1 MVLLKMKV
9 NLKIRRKLWLSC
21 RPWQQGMAITICMAQ
36 TEWPFILFFFAF
48 RYMFDKEGAA
58 QINPALQDALFMMV
72 VANSCVNPI
81 IYGRYTKKTLGKFVC
96 PCSLVGIRGRAS
108 PALVSQQEDEANHR
122 QRTSDLIAV
131 TSVIWRMYGTSR
143 SNRLSRAHN
152 SNRGIIYSTGSAP
165 TTHRQRAHHLHP
177 LLITRQE
184 RDIPRNRQG
193 QPNQPSKASAYDEV
207 REFFSIDRNDLELQ
221 VFDRDGP

>member
-1 MVLLKMKV
+1 MV
-9 NLKIRRKLWLSC
+9 
-21 RPWQQGMAITICMAQ
+21 ITICMTQ
-36 TEWPFILFFFAF
+36 TEIPLSNTIFSHC

-108 PALVSQQEDEANHR
+108 PALVSQQEDDENHK

-131 TSVIWRMYGTSR
+131 TSVI
-143 SNRLSRAHN
+143 
-152 SNRGIIYSTGSAP
+152 
-165 TTHRQRAHHLHP
+165 
-177 LLITRQE
+177 
-184 RDIPRNRQG
+184 
-193 QPNQPSKASAYDEV
+193 
-207 REFFSIDRNDLELQ
+207 
-221 VFDRDGP
+221 